1 MSRNSSYYILSFPGL
16 FLLWIWLVCPS
27 NLLAS
32 ESRLSRLAEQ
42 SLLLDCS
49 YVDGL
54 GVAVG
59 ERGHVLR
66 SEDGGQSWVQ
76 VKVPTRAT
84 LTGVFFIDKDRGW
97 IVGHDQVILRTV
109 NGGLDWSLIYSAP
122 QQESPLLDIWF
133 ADAEHGFAV
142 GAYGRYLETTDGGVH
157 WRARLVSEYDYH
169 FNRILAAPEGL
180 FLVGE
185 AGTILRSTD
194 SGENW
199 EALESPYEGSY
210 FGGLSLGEKNLLIYG
225 LRGHLYRSDD
235 GGESWEQLESWT
247 ESTLTSGSL
256 LEDGTVLLAGL
267 GGVVLA
273 SYDGGSTFVLHMQ
286 LDRKGFSALC
296 PADRQAVIAVGEF
309 GVKHLTDSG
318 IYPK

>member
-1 MSRNSSYYILSFPGL
+1 MFVSIRTWHRVVICCTA
-16 FLLWIWLVCPS
+16 LLAWLVFPDD
-27 NLLAS
+27 LQAA
-32 ESRLSRLAEQ
+32 ESVLSPLVDQ

-66 SEDGGQSWVQ
+66 SEDDGQNWEQ

-84 LTGVFFIDKDRGW
+84 LTGVFFLDRNRGW

-109 NGGLDWSLIYSAP
+109 NGGKSWSLIYSAP
-122 QQESPLLDIWF
+122 QQESPLLDVWF

-142 GAYGRYLETTDGGVH
+142 GAYGRYLETRDGGVH

-169 FNRILAAPEGL
+169 FNHILVDRQKL

-185 AGTILRSTD
+185 AGTILRSSD
-194 SGENW
+194 QGGSW
-199 EALESPYEGSY
+199 EPITSPYEGSF
-210 FGGLSLGEKNLLIYG
+210 FGGLSLGDDNLLIYG
-225 LRGHLYRSDD
+225 LRGHLYRSET
-235 GGESWEQLESWT
+235 GGESWQPLDSWT

-273 SYDGGSTFVLHMQ
+273 SHDGGKTFVLHMQ

-296 PADRQAVIAVGEF
+296 PADRQAVIGVGEF
-309 GVKHLTDSG
+309 GVKRLTDSG